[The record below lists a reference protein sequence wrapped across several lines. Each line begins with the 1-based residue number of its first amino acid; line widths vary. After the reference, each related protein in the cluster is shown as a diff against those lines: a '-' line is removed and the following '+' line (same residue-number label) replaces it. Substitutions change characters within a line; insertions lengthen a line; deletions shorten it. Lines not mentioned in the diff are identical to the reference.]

1 MHLLDQRIIGILILL
16 LLGSLV
22 IVKRIA
28 TGSVLDKPGGDLL
41 VRLVNTFNLFFLL
54 IVSPVAAMLLITRR
68 LEKIDPTH
76 VATDAPSSLRVLE
89 SAGLVLYV
97 MGFLL
102 MAWALLSLGSNYQLG
117 GTAPR
122 GTDKMISVGPY
133 GLVRHP
139 MYAAALNISLG
150 LACLIQSLAFFSVF
164 LVYLVLIILL
174 IPLEEKAL
182 QQAYGREYAAYRQSR
197 ARLFPFIY

>member
-1 MHLLDQRIIGILILL
+1 
-16 LLGSLV
+16 
-22 IVKRIA
+22 
-28 TGSVLDKPGGDLL
+28 
-41 VRLVNTFNLFFLL
+41 
-54 IVSPVAAMLLITRR
+54 
-68 LEKIDPTH
+68 
-76 VATDAPSSLRVLE
+76 
-89 SAGLVLYV
+89 
-97 MGFLL
+97 
-102 MAWALLSLGSNYQLG
+102 
-117 GTAPR
+117 
-122 GTDKMISVGPY
+122 MIMVGPY

-174 IPLEEKAL
+174 IPLEERGL